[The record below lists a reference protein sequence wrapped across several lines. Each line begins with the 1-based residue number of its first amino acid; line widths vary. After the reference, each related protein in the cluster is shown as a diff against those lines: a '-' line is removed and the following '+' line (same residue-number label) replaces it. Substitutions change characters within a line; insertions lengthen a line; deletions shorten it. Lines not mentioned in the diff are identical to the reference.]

1 MFANLQD
8 SNPKQRA
15 QHRSVLHIYAPR
27 HPLALIGR
35 CCHLDILHT
44 LQVISFSMYTHHCTF
59 SCRGGVTQ
67 IGIITVAKCS
77 QNLQKNLWRVDAEMC
92 VSTASWSSTVALV
105 RMFRVPSNLTS
116 SECPSLPQLCQH
128 NKLKQALTSQWRLF
142 SCLPLQTTSSAAL
155 RCRCP

>member
-1 MFANLQD
+1 MICLPTRRTAIPN
-8 SNPKQRA
+8 NVHNICAP
-15 QHRSVLHIYAPR
+15 YAPR
-27 HPLALIGR
+27 HPLALIWR

-44 LQVISFSMYTHHCTF
+44 LQVISFSMYMHHCTF

-67 IGIITVAKCS
+67 TGIITVAKCS

-116 SECPSLPQLCQH
+116 SECPSLPQFCQH
-128 NKLKQALTSQWRLF
+128 NKTEAGTHFPVASLFLSASPNHFKCSTSL
-142 SCLPLQTTSSAAL
+142 
-155 RCRCP
+155 